1 MNMPKYKGEKIISK
15 MRKYMAIILVIL
27 IAAVG
32 GAWYRTGSRLF
43 VPILTYHHIDDKDN
57 VMTVKPDDFE
67 QQLQYLQ
74 NQGYTSIT
82 LDELAGYLRG
92 DRQLP
97 DKPVVITFDDGYEDN
112 QRVAVPLLR
121 KYGFTAIIF
130 VVSDDVGKPGY
141 LTWDQMKAVQER
153 AINIGSH
160 TMTHPDLTKLD
171 AQGLDMEFQFSK
183 MAMEKGLGTP
193 IDYMAYP
200 FGRLNKQVLAAAE
213 AAGYK
218 GALSSNNGVNVKGD
232 SMYAL
237 RRIVVGPTRFGLW
250 EFKLRL
256 IRAQL
261 LSVFQ

>member
-1 MNMPKYKGEKIISK
+1 MTDK
-15 MRKYMAIILVIL
+15 MRKYMAIFLVIL
-27 IAAVG
+27 IAGLG
-32 GAWYRTGSRLF
+32 GAWYWTGKRLF
-43 VPILTYHHIDDKDN
+43 VPILTYHHIDYKDN
-57 VMTVKPDDFE
+57 VMTVEPDDFE

-74 NQGYTSIT
+74 NEGYTSIT
-82 LDELAGYLRG
+82 LDELASYLRG
-92 DRQLP
+92 EGELP
-97 DKPVVITFDDGYEDN
+97 AKPIIISFDDGYEDN
-112 QRVAVPLLR
+112 HRIAVPLLR
-121 KYGFTAIIF
+121 KHGFTAIIF

-171 AQGLDMEFQFSK
+171 AQGLDMEFRFSK
-183 MAMEKGLGTP
+183 MAMEKGLGTSV
-193 IDYMAYP
+193 DYMAYP

-232 SMYAL
+232 NMYAL
-237 RRIVVGPTRFGLW
+237 RRIVINPSIFGLW

-261 LSVFQ
+261 LSVFQW